1 MTSPTGRRTGL
12 NPAIAAPYTGRVSSA
27 AAPLIGMDFAQLE
40 DRLMVFD
47 YTPGLP
53 TLQCTVWPRTGTY
66 RLATANGLYTL
77 RTASGNARQR
87 RRQVREWRRQGFTVT
102 HHWSKS

>member
-12 NPAIAAPYTGRVSSA
+12 NPAIAAPYG
-27 AAPLIGMDFAQLE
+27 AAPLVGMDFATLE
-40 DRLMVFD
+40 RQFNALYAAMVER
-47 YTPGLP
+47 GLHISD
-53 TLQCTVWPRTGTY
+53 TLHPGTY
-66 RLATANGLYTL
+66 RLAGTNGLYTL

-102 HHWSKS
+102 HHWSKE